1 MSDDGW
7 EAEQQIRKSSILS
20 TIRGTTGLGLEHPLI
35 REKRGLSPHYKCS
48 CKTCAKWRAANW
60 QKIESLDWRPVQ
72 PHKPSQTQAYV
83 DTAIGSTNHAVNI
96 FPPRWA

>member
-7 EAEQQIRKSSILS
+7 EAEQQILDTLNNPWYKRF
-20 TIRGTTGLGLEHPLI
+20 GAGAPLI
-35 REKRGLSPHYKCS
+35 REKRGLPPHYKCS

-60 QKIESLDWRPVQ
+60 QKIESLDWRLVQ
-72 PHKPSQTQAYV
+72 PNPTNPQTQAYV
-83 DTAIGSTNHAVNI
+83 DTTIGSTNHAVNI